1 MSATKA
7 TGQLEEHKDARDK
20 KDKKDKKDMHEQDL
34 CQTGEATKAKKRKKH
49 RKHRSRSEDAA
60 KEHKLRKTA
69 RPKTL
74 EGHSSRAKHPGAGP
88 GHWEPPP
95 ATAKEPAEANLN
107 YRPPLRRS
115 GEATDTEQQVMEWL
129 LSLGS
134 TTWDAL
140 LLAMGDNV
148 PAVFLAETLKWPEC
162 AAALAD
168 GLGSLARCRHSHPG
182 RSKWLSVLAAAVK
195 DKSVSELVSVIQ
207 MTAKKWQVVPA
218 QLSQPTPSAPA
229 SSGIAA
235 SSQPGAVKSRY
246 TPTHSVHN
254 MRHHGLV
261 ATASGCDTRHLSR
274 DVAATC
280 NDTNDFIDLATKH
293 PPMEPSLLQQQ
304 FLALKLTPAA
314 PAGTTT
320 VSFLSQTRTLD
331 REARWLWWLELAK
344 IGFFVK
350 QVYGETKYWNC
361 IALPGSGGQAVV
373 KTGKG
378 TLLWMSTGRVYS
390 PNAFGDMC
398 QLLCIVF
405 PPFFAST
412 ASSDIMLGRM
422 PVTSLSAAAP
432 LDFSLGSNEI
442 LH

>member
-1 MSATKA
+1 MKGDILNKILASGGNMLEVYKGDHINSA
-7 TGQLEEHKDARDK
+7 RFF
-20 KDKKDKKDMHEQDL
+20 
-34 CQTGEATKAKKRKKH
+34 AKWPMAADCVEVW
-49 RKHRSRSEDAA
+49 SRS
-60 KEHKLRKTA
+60 
-69 RPKTL
+69 
-74 EGHSSRAKHPGAGP
+74 
-88 GHWEPPP
+88 
-95 ATAKEPAEANLN
+95 
-107 YRPPLRRS
+107 
-115 GEATDTEQQVMEWL
+115 
-129 LSLGS
+129 LG
-134 TTWDAL
+134 TNIHC
-140 LLAMGDNV
+140 LLAVSAVAMELTRMGDNV
-148 PAVFLAETLKWPEC
+148 PAVFLAETLKWPVC

-168 GLGSLARCRHSHPG
+168 GLGSLALCRHSHPG
-182 RSKWLSVLAAAVK
+182 RSKWLSELAAAVK
-195 DKSVSELVSVIQ
+195 DKSNSELVSVIQ

-218 QLSQPTPSAPA
+218 QLCQPTPSAPA

-320 VSFLSQTRTLD
+320 VSFLSPTRTLD

-390 PNAFGDMC
+390 PNASGDMC
-398 QLLCIVF
+398 QLLCVVF
-405 PPFFAST
+405 PPFFAS
-412 ASSDIMLGRM
+412 AACSDIMLGRM
-422 PVTSLSAAAP
+422 PVSSFSAAAP
-432 LDFSLGSNEI
+432 LDFSLGSNE
-442 LH
+442 